1 MFWHPLLGWR
11 IIWCWAGIVS
21 DNVILEL
28 LLCATD
34 SLADDYCSVKW
45 PFSQDVM
52 SLGHAL
58 CCSSSVC
65 AMIFKGREKTL
76 MDHWLRLHVNP
87 FLVLAATISPR
98 CYFYIQLKSCG
109 IFTLFLTFH
118 IKINVHQEQLSSFCL
133 VKQTIINYLSTTLTL
148 IKSIKEEWSDKSLNY
163 VRHIWSNEATNDRYY
178 FQIKANL
185 A

>member
-1 MFWHPLLGWR
+1 MNFPFEGNAAQQLVCFDVLTPFAWLAHYLMLSRNSIRQRYFRAPTM
-11 IIWCWAGIVS
+11 CY
-21 DNVILEL
+21 
-28 LLCATD
+28 ATD

-98 CYFYIQLKSCG
+98 CYFYIQLKTGG
-109 IFTLFLTFH
+109 IFTLFLALH
-118 IKINVHQEQLSSFCL
+118 IKINVYRSKNSCRRFA
-133 VKQTIINYLSTTLTL
+133 
-148 IKSIKEEWSDKSLNY
+148 W
-163 VRHIWSNEATNDRYY
+163 
-178 FQIKANL
+178 
-185 A
+185 

>member
-1 MFWHPLLGWR
+1 MLLRTTTTTCVFCRFW
-11 IIWCWAGIVS
+11 CF
-21 DNVILEL
+21 DTL
-28 LLCATD
+28 LLPHYLMLSRNSIRQRYFSYLHFHSCYFY
-34 SLADDYCSVKW
+34 SIADDYCSVKW

-98 CYFYIQLKSCG
+98 CYFYIQLKTGG
-109 IFTLFLTFH
+109 IFTLSLALH
-118 IKINVHQEQLSSFCL
+118 IKINVYRSENNCRRFA
-133 VKQTIINYLSTTLTL
+133 
-148 IKSIKEEWSDKSLNY
+148 W
-163 VRHIWSNEATNDRYY
+163 
-178 FQIKANL
+178 
-185 A
+185 